1 MRTISTILTTLMI
14 TASQALAAGGA
25 VEGEGIGIL
34 AACFIGFGAMIVLF
48 QFIPGLLLIAGMLKG
63 LLSLGDKDAREAAAH
78 K

>member
-25 VEGEGIGIL
+25 VESEGIGIL

-63 LLSLGDKDAREAAAH
+63 LLSLGHKDAPETATN